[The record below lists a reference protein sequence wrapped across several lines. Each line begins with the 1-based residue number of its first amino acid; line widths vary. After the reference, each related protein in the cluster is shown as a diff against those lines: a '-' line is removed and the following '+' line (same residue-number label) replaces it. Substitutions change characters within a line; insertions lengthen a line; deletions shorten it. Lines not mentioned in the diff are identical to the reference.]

1 MTVEDS
7 LHELETASYF
17 GVLRYPRSYTN
28 LLYVF
33 LTFPIGLTFFIYTW
47 VCLPLFIGLSVF
59 VIVLPILYLF
69 LWTLPRLVLVIGYL
83 TELFVGLP
91 VPIKDDIPKE
101 IVGSFFTKALNA
113 LKDKRIGKSLVYSMF
128 LALPYGTF
136 VFSIM
141 TFLLSLSGALIAMP
155 IVFAVQYTQSIL
167 PVDWIDWMIAHISLG
182 GLIPIMIVAF
192 LLGIGL
198 FPVVLQIS
206 NKLAIF
212 HARMLQNALVK

>member
-17 GVLRYPRSYTN
+17 GVLRYPRSYIN

-33 LTFPIGLTFFIYTW
+33 LTFPIGLTFFIYAW
-47 VCLPLFIGLSVF
+47 VCLPLFAGLSFMLVGLF
-59 VIVLPILYLF
+59 LLYIF
-69 LWTLPRLVLVIGYL
+69 LWTLPRLILIIGYL

-91 VPIKDDIPKE
+91 VPIREDIPKDIE
-101 IVGSFFTKALNA
+101 GSFLTKAFYA

-155 IVFAVQYTQSIL
+155 IVFLVHWTQGISDVAL
-167 PVDWIDWMIAHISLG
+167 DWLIANISSG
-182 GLIPIMIVAF
+182 GTIAIMIVGG
-192 LLGIGL
+192 LLGIVL
-198 FPVVLQIS
+198 IPVVLQIS

-212 HARMLQNALVK
+212 HARMVQKALVR

>member
-17 GVLRYPRSYTN
+17 GVLRYPRSYAN

-33 LTFPIGLTFFIYTW
+33 LTFPIGLTFFIYAW
-47 VCLPLFIGLSVF
+47 VCLPLLIGLSVF
-59 VIVLPILYLF
+59 IVVLPILYLF
-69 LWTLPRLVLVIGYL
+69 LWTLPRLILIIGYL

-155 IVFAVQYTQSIL
+155 IVFAIQYTQSIL

-212 HARMLQNALVK
+212 HARMVQKALVR

>member
-7 LHELETASYF
+7 IHELETASYF

-59 VIVLPILYLF
+59 IIVLPILYLF
-69 LWTLPRLVLVIGYL
+69 LWTLPRLILIIGYL
-83 TELFVGLP
+83 TEFFVGLP

-141 TFLLSLSGALIAMP
+141 TFLLSLTGALIAMP
-155 IVFAVQYTQSIL
+155 IVFLVHWTQGISDVALDWLIANISSGGTIAV
-167 PVDWIDWMIAHISLG
+167 
-182 GLIPIMIVAF
+182 MIVGG
-192 LLGIGL
+192 LLGIL
-198 FPVVLQIS
+198 LIPVVLQIS

-212 HARMLQNALVK
+212 HARMVQKALVR

>member
-7 LHELETASYF
+7 LHELETASYL

-33 LTFPIGLTFFIYTW
+33 LTFPIGLTFFIYAW
-47 VCLPLFIGLSVF
+47 VCLPLFVGLSVF
-59 VIVLPILYLF
+59 VIVLPILYIF

-113 LKDKRIGKSLVYSMF
+113 IKDKRIGKSLVYSMF
-128 LALPYGTF
+128 LALQYGTF

-155 IVFAVQYTQSIL
+155 IVFAYQLSQGIPYDTWTEWFLTNLPIWGTIIIL
-167 PVDWIDWMIAHISLG
+167 IVAVILG
-182 GLIPIMIVAF
+182 LILIPI
-192 LLGIGL
+192 
-198 FPVVLQIS
+198 VLQIS
-206 NKLAIF
+206 NKLAIW
-212 HARMLQNALVK
+212 HARLVQKALVR

>member
-1 MTVEDS
+1 Y
-7 LHELETASYF
+7 A
-17 GVLRYPRSYTN
+17 N

-33 LTFPIGLTFFIYTW
+33 LTFPIGLTFFIYAW
-47 VCLPLFIGLSVF
+47 VCLPLLVGLSVF
-59 VIVLPILYLF
+59 VVVLPILYIF
-69 LWTLPRLVLVIGYL
+69 LWTLPRLILIIGYL

-113 LKDKRIGKSLVYSMF
+113 VKDKRIGKSLVYSMF

-155 IVFAVQYTQSIL
+155 IVFAIQYTQSIL
-167 PVDWIDWMIAHISLG
+167 PVDWIDWLIAHVPLG
-182 GLIPIMIVAF
+182 GIIPIMIVAF
-192 LLGIGL
+192 FLGIGL

-212 HARMLQNALVK
+212 HARMVQKALVR